1 MNETSMET
9 TMAATHADAS
19 FIAECMSIGRESAAA
34 GLRMDKKA
42 PAAYRDGFLAYQG
55 PKTSLTYF
63 EGKLLSLRLSAVR
76 RGMQVDKTVTAQL
89 LERITDG
96 RCPVTLERFRW
107 GGGPSPRNPS
117 VDRLV
122 NEVSYRAGNIC
133 MLSQRANRA
142 KAELSF
148 EQVAQLA
155 QAGETHAELSAVE
168 WMRLASLMYG
178 AWAQA
183 YRESDPYLLPL
194 AAIPGPGMF
203 MSTSQVVQLLL
214 TRHFGSGESSNVATQ
229 RWLEMTR
236 QAECAEGMFL
246 MLRDLLAAAVARERY
261 AGDAWLHGAVF
272 DAFVN
277 WYRLCKHV
285 VATEVEALLGEHQER
300 VSDPVANTEWPN
312 TSRYQY

>member
-1 MNETSMET
+1 MNETTMET
-9 TMAATHADAS
+9 PMAATHADAS
-19 FIAECMSIGRESAAA
+19 FIVECISIGRESAAA

-194 AAIPGPGMF
+194 AAIPGSGMF

-214 TRHFGSGESSNVATQ
+214 TRHLGSGESSNVATQ

-236 QAECAEGMFL
+236 QAECAEDMFL
-246 MLRDLLAAAVARERY
+246 MLRDLLAAALAKERY